1 MAGVTARGIGTAS
14 ALSGEAPTFCSTAC
28 ADAVSVINKMAALI
42 GRISPPIHL
51 TLLWQGGSYW
61 HINGSVPR
69 ELDHN
74 GSVLYGS

>member
-1 MAGVTARGIGTAS
+1 
-14 ALSGEAPTFCSTAC
+14 
-28 ADAVSVINKMAALI
+28 MAALI
-42 GRISPPIHL
+42 GRIPPPIHL

-74 GSVLYGS
+74 GSSFVSRPTNEAPAAAAMSKQMPKIERFSRI

>member
-1 MAGVTARGIGTAS
+1 M
-14 ALSGEAPTFCSTAC
+14 
-28 ADAVSVINKMAALI
+28 SVINTMAALI
-42 GRISPPIHL
+42 GRIPPPIHL